1 MPTVMSVFEDRENTE
16 AAVDRLTDSGVDSDA
31 IGVVWK
37 DKTNREVDTIEKV
50 EYHDHHEGA
59 GAEAAKGAGGG
70 AIGGAVAGGGTVLLA
85 SAGVALVPGI
95 GALLVAG
102 TAAAT
107 AAATA
112 TGAVGGAA
120 TGALFG
126 AAIGAT
132 DHDASKSVEEQT
144 RYRDALDRDGFVVT
158 VDVADEEEV
167 EIAEMLKQAGGTDV
181 SVLRDETDE
190 ENDQESDN

>member
-1 MPTVMSVFEDRENTE
+1 MGVFGERENTE
-16 AAVDRLTDSGVDSDA
+16 AAVDRLTDSGVNSDA
-31 IGVVWK
+31 IGVVWR
-37 DKTNREVDTIEKV
+37 DKTNREVETIEKV

-70 AIGGAVAGGGTVLLA
+70 ALGGAVAGGGTMLLA

-107 AAATA
+107 AAAAA
-112 TGAVGGAA
+112 TGAAGGAA

-132 DHDASKSVEEQT
+132 DNDASKSVEEQT
-144 RYRDALDRDGFVVT
+144 RYRDAVERDGFVVT
-158 VDVADEEEV
+158 VDVDDEDEADV
-167 EIAEMLKQAGGTDV
+167 AETLREAGGTDV
-181 SVLRDETDE
+181 SVLRDQTDE
-190 ENDQESDN
+190 DTED

>member
-1 MPTVMSVFEDRENTE
+1 MGVFEDREDTE
-16 AAVDRLTDSGVDSDA
+16 SAVDRLTDSGVDSEA

-70 AIGGAVAGGGTVLLA
+70 AVGGAIAGGGTVLLA

-107 AAATA
+107 AAAA
-112 TGAVGGAA
+112 AAGAVGGAA

-132 DHDASKSVEEQT
+132 DNDASKSVEEQT
-144 RYRDALDRDGFVVT
+144 RYRDALERDGFVVT
-158 VDVADEEEV
+158 VDVDDEEKAGVAEV
-167 EIAEMLKQAGGTDV
+167 LKEAGGTDV
-181 SVLRDETDE
+181 SVLRDEDE
-190 ENDQESDN
+190 DD

>member
-1 MPTVMSVFEDRENTE
+1 MGVFADRETTE
-16 AAVDRLTDSGVDSDA
+16 AAVDRLTDSGVDPDA

-37 DKTNREVDTIEKV
+37 DKTNRQVDTIEKV

-70 AIGGAVAGGGTVLLA
+70 AVGGALAGGGTMLLA
-85 SAGVALVPGI
+85 SAGLALVPGI
-95 GALLVAG
+95 GAFLVAG

-107 AAATA
+107 AAAAA

-132 DHDASKSVEEQT
+132 DKDASKSVEQQT
-144 RYRDALDRDGFVVT
+144 RYRDALERDGFVVT
-158 VDVADEEEV
+158 VDVVDEEEADV
-167 EIAEMLKQAGGTDV
+167 AETLKEAGGTDV
-181 SVLRDETDE
+181 SVLRDETDQDD
-190 ENDQESDN
+190 NDD